1 MYKMAEPKLVPE
13 DFKKI
18 MKDFYTDVL
27 TTFPEYKDKLGEDI
41 ISFLKDDT
49 EPVDLYYYCVD
60 RYPERFFD
68 LLYKNE
74 SIFEND
80 EVNTKFLPD
89 IEFKE
94 LWFDNISDT
103 TKETIWKYLQLILFN
118 VLSEV
123 KSGEGFG
130 DTAKLFEAIN
140 EDDLKKKLEE
150 TIAHMNDMF
159 DMKDIS
165 NVDISNVDFG
175 DLPNPEDLQS
185 HITGLLDG
193 KLGRLAHEI
202 AEETAKD
209 LNIDVD
215 DVDNVKDVFQEL
227 FKNPGKL
234 MSMVKNVGKKL
245 DEKLKSGEIK
255 ESELMQEA
263 SELMEKMKS
272 MPGMKNMNGILS
284 QMGLP
289 TGKNANINMNAFQS
303 KMKQNVRNAKQKERM
318 LKKLEKRRK
327 ERQANLEKNNNS
339 QFTHSVFSTN
349 EKVEKTSRTE
359 VTNKKKKKRKKK
371 KKKDKN

>member
-1 MYKMAEPKLVPE
+1 MTEPQLVPE
-13 DFKKI
+13 DFKKV
-18 MKDFYTDVL
+18 MKDFYTDIL
-27 TTFPEYKDKLGEDI
+27 TTFPEYKDKLNENI
-41 ISFLKDDT
+41 IDFLKNNTD
-49 EPVDLYYYCVD
+49 PIDLYYYCVEI
-60 RYPERFFD
+60 YPERFFD

-74 SIFEND
+74 NIFENS
-80 EVNTKFLPD
+80 EINTKFLPD
-89 IEFKE
+89 IEFKT
-94 LWFDNISDT
+94 LWVDNISDN
-103 TKETIWKYLQLILFN
+103 TKETIWKYLQLILFSVIN
-118 VLSEV
+118 EV

-165 NVDISNVDFG
+165 NVDISNVEFG
-175 DLPNPEDLQS
+175 DLPNPEDLQG
-185 HITGLLDG
+185 HISGLLDG

-272 MPGMKNMNGILS
+272 MPGMKNMNSILS

-289 TGKNANINMNAFQS
+289 TGKNSNINMNAFQS

-327 ERQANLEKNNNS
+327 EREANLEKNS
-339 QFTHSVFSTN
+339 KQFTHSVFSTN
-349 EKVEKTSRTE
+349 EKIEKTSRSE

-371 KKKDKN
+371 KKKDKK